1 MSSLS
6 RRRRDAGWWP
16 WTGRGQFHPVRIGAP
31 TTPTA
36 IEARIDASAAC
47 VAAAGGALAHRPRFR
62 YQRR

>member
-1 MSSLS
+1 MV
-6 RRRRDAGWWP
+6 P
-16 WTGRGQFHPVRIGAP
+16 WTGRGQFHAVRIGAP

>member
-1 MSSLS
+1 MVALD
-6 RRRRDAGWWP
+6 RARPIPPG
-16 WTGRGQFHPVRIGAP
+16 RIGAP

-47 VAAAGGALAHRPRFR
+47 VAAARGALAHRPRFR